1 MKNNE
6 LKELTVIEAINTVSN
21 FNVSLTFQKYLNI
34 DFVNESIKEIEEVL
48 NDFYLL
54 EYLAKTEINID
65 IQISQYDHFSVSI
78 ESNKKLEIYIPKS
91 LKNNY
96 LQNQDDILKVL
107 SAIKIFIRS
116 VYNQYISY
124 KKFLESKLSDVI
136 KWKYTIL
143 YLLKIASL
151 SQQIQAS

>member
-136 KWKYTIL
+136 K
-143 YLLKIASL
+143 
-151 SQQIQAS
+151 